1 VNPNTHAARQALM
14 QTATQA
20 FHRAFFTSV
29 LFALALTIPATARA
43 AYSCDAARNSTAAFG
58 PMDTVYSGTPE
69 PTGPCDSAF
78 IRVASVSATPE
89 STLTAVLSI
98 DRPETGSA
106 SAIAVTSP
114 VIKNDGTIPEAYS
127 AYGDNLSP
135 ALHWAA
141 ANGAKSYMVVVQDP
155 DAKGPMPVVHWTI
168 WNISAATRDLP
179 KALQAAPQVI
189 APTGFVQGK
198 TSHGG
203 VGYSGPHPP
212 MGDSPHHYHFQV
224 FALDTMLNAP
234 AGADLEQVLAA
245 AKGHVIAKGELVGL
259 FQQPRTS

>member
-1 VNPNTHAARQALM
+1 M
-14 QTATQA
+14 QTAT
-20 FHRAFFTSV
+20 HRFDRSLSASLV
-29 LFALALTIPATARA
+29 LALVLGSPAPAWS
-43 AYSCDAARNSTAAFG
+43 AYSCDAARGATAAFG
-58 PMDTVYSGTPE
+58 PMDTVYGGSFE
-69 PTGPCDSAF
+69 PAGRCDGNF
-78 IRVASVSATPE
+78 IRVASVSATPDSA
-89 STLTAVLSI
+89 STAILSI

-114 VIKNDGTIPEAYS
+114 VIKSEGTIPEAYS

-155 DAKGPMPVVHWTI
+155 DAKSPTPIVHWTI

-179 KALQAAPQVI
+179 KALQASPQVI
-189 APTGFVQGK
+189 APSGFVQGK

-212 MGDSPHHYHFQV
+212 VGDQPHHYHFQV
-224 FALDTMLNAP
+224 FALDSMLNAP
-234 AGADLEQVLAA
+234 AGADLEQLLAA